1 MPGRIVRWS
10 LPAASLLLAVLVAW
24 YYLMGTPQYSVY
36 RLTAA
41 LHDRDVTAAERFIDV
56 NRVAQSA
63 SDVIVVDY
71 LTREPKAAQALE
83 ALGQGGARA
92 TAARALEPLVAARV
106 RAEIRKMADRGGS
119 GPGGFVL
126 PAGIVAAFWEPQVAR
141 DGEDAWLTYTDR
153 RGGQTRFRASQQ
165 PDRSWMITEFDREWV
180 RHHLKDAPAG

>member
-1 MPGRIVRWS
+1 MPRRTARWP
-10 LPAASLLLAVLVAW
+10 LLAASFLLALLVAW

-36 RLTAA
+36 RLAGA
-41 LHDRDVTAAERFIDV
+41 LHDRDATAAERFIDV
-56 NRVAQSA
+56 RRVAQSA

-92 TAARALEPLVAARV
+92 TAARALQPLVAARV
-106 RAEIRKMADRGGS
+106 HAEIRKMMDRAGS

-126 PAGIVAAFWEPQVAR
+126 PAGLVAAFWEPTVSR
-141 DGEDAWLTYTDR
+141 EGPDVWLTYTDR
-153 RGGQTRFRASQQ
+153 RGGTTRFRASQQ

>member
-1 MPGRIVRWS
+1 MPGRTARWP
-10 LPAASLLLAVLVAW
+10 LPAASLLLVALVAW
-24 YYLMGTPQYSVY
+24 YFLIGTPQYSVY
-36 RLTAA
+36 RLTGA
-41 LHDRDVTAAERFIDV
+41 LHDRDATGAERFIDV

-71 LTREPKAAQALE
+71 LTREPRAAKALE

-92 TAARALEPLVAARV
+92 TAARALEPLVASRV
-106 RAEIRKMADRGGS
+106 RAEIKKMADRGGS

-141 DGEDAWLTYTDR
+141 DGSDVWLTYTDH
-153 RGGQTRFRASQQ
+153 RGGQTRFKASQQ

-180 RHHLKDAPAG
+180 RRHLRDAPAG